1 MPSAFKKP
9 RKKTQVQAVL
19 VYFFPIRL
27 YYWKGIFFKYILSSL
42 MILFLDQSIKKVE
55 AVHFTVLCT
64 TLYSNSNSDD
74 SLIWVIEILVFR
86 FWKICGV
93 NYMG

>member
-1 MPSAFKKP
+1 
-9 RKKTQVQAVL
+9 
-19 VYFFPIRL
+19 
-27 YYWKGIFFKYILSSL
+27 

-93 NYMG
+93 SGLNVILTKIFIIFPPIFFHLFDEQIWRRKNWQKLEEKPC